1 MLSARAYSFRQKSK
15 LAISLSWVGGYAN
28 VVLLLACGTF
38 ASHMTGNATRF
49 GELMVM
55 RDWPLVWQFGLL
67 LLSFWFGA
75 VSSAFMTE
83 WAQRSGVRSK
93 YILPMAVEGALLST
107 LAALLYRHT

>member
-15 LAISLSWVGGYAN
+15 LAISLSWIGGYVN
-28 VVLLLACGTF
+28 VVLLLSCQQF

-49 GELMVM
+49 GELLVM
-55 RDWPLVWQFGLL
+55 GNWPLVAQFGLL
-67 LLSFWFGA
+67 ILSFWLGA

-93 YILPMAVEGALLST
+93 YVLPMAV
-107 LAALLYRHT
+107 